1 MSIAE
6 ALLRQMYDLSFI
18 LRSQGFGY
26 SFCDGF
32 LFGYVV
38 SDLINHVENLNTRW
52 KSNSIR
58 ACSVFKKVLCFTK
71 ARYCPIPSLSR
82 YHCQDKQKKQP
93 HFSFFPEL
101 FQ

>member
-26 SFCDGF
+26 SFCEGF

-38 SDLINHVENLNTRW
+38 SDLINHVENLNTR
-52 KSNSIR
+52 
-58 ACSVFKKVLCFTK
+58 
-71 ARYCPIPSLSR
+71 
-82 YHCQDKQKKQP
+82 
-93 HFSFFPEL
+93 
-101 FQ
+101 